1 LSSVPPRPTLSQA
14 RAKLRELGYLESRV
28 ERFVFRRALEGIAAL
43 LLPVAFTGALA
54 VSLAE
59 TASVA
64 ASQFRYGESPR
75 AVALLFAH
83 LFLAA
88 VLPSAVFAAALLFA
102 AGRSG
107 RPGRGAAVFGL
118 FSSAGALFLWTFGTL
133 RLGPERAATAL
144 VWGIPVSLVALLFG
158 ATARATFLARA
169 FAESGR
175 LPERPRRAILLFAVA
190 GVFSVAAVLFATRR
204 EPVHP
209 APPLPA
215 RRGEAVVVIGI
226 DGLALDS
233 PCARD
238 EPIAGRLSGGSIGW
252 WQRLPASPAEIW
264 TDLATGVPA
273 ARHGVRALEWVRPL
287 GVPALRPP
295 SGASWYLR
303 GVGLAVGTVSRA
315 PVSAWERRSLAF
327 WEVAASAGL
336 PALAVGWWA
345 SGPWPGAAIVENRD
359 VLAQSANGIDADSV
373 AIREFERRFEGR
385 SVAALYLP
393 GADILRGDP
402 RARAAALARLA
413 PFLDRWIAR
422 ARSGEVA
429 LVVLAADSHPPDGSH
444 GRMVVFDRGTVP
456 AAGIRSIRPVDVAP
470 SVLARAGI
478 PVARDLP
485 GRAIA
490 ALFRPGSLDTTA
502 VATYGERVAPAATAR
517 PETDREYLEKLK
529 SLGYLN

>member
-1 LSSVPPRPTLSQA
+1 LSSLPPRPTLSDA
-14 RAKLRELGYLESRV
+14 RAKLRNLGYLESRV
-28 ERFVFRRALEGIAAL
+28 ERFVFRRALQGIAVL
-43 LLPVAFTGALA
+43 LLPVVFAGALA
-54 VSLAE
+54 ITLAQ
-59 TASVA
+59 TGAVA
-64 ASQFRYGESPR
+64 ASQFRYGQSPR
-75 AVALLFAH
+75 AVALLFVH
-83 LFLAA
+83 LFLPA
-88 VLPSAVFAAALLFA
+88 VLPSAVFAAALFFA

-118 FSSAGALFLWTFGTL
+118 LASAGALVLWTFGTL
-133 RLGPERAATAL
+133 RLGPERASTAL
-144 VWGIPVSLVALLFG
+144 VWGIPVSLASLLFG

-169 FAESGR
+169 FAQSGR
-175 LPERPRRAILLFAVA
+175 LPEHPRRAILLFAVA
-190 GVFSVAAVLFATRR
+190 GAFSIAAVLFAMRR
-204 EPVHP
+204 EPAHP

-215 RRGEAVVVIGI
+215 RRSEAVVVVGI

-238 EPIAGRLSGGSIGW
+238 EPIARRLSGGSTGW
-252 WQRLPASPAEIW
+252 WETHPASPAEIW
-264 TDLATGVPA
+264 TDLSTGVPA
-273 ARHGVRALEWVRPL
+273 TRHGVRALEWIRPL

-295 SGASWYLR
+295 WGTSWYLR
-303 GVGLAVGTVSRA
+303 GVGLAVGTVSRS

-345 SGPWPGAAIVENRD
+345 SGRWPGATIVENRE

-373 AIREFERRFEGR
+373 AIREFERRFER
-385 SVAALYLP
+385 QPVAALYLP

-402 RARAAALARLA
+402 PARAAALARLA

-422 ARSGEVA
+422 ARLGEVA
-429 LVVLAADSHPPDGSH
+429 LVVLAADSHPPPGSH
-444 GRMVVFDRGTVP
+444 DRIVVFDGGTVP
-456 AAGIRSIRPVDVAP
+456 SAGIRSIRPVDVAP

-502 VATYGERVAPAATAR
+502 VATYGERVAPAAAAR